1 MSLPHILVA
10 VFGPAGRGRTGLH
23 PIVSDSPRWGIRV
36 PVGLTL
42 QRKRNIYIFQPLK
55 IIAVSEKANFAG
67 AI

>member
-1 MSLPHILVA
+1 
-10 VFGPAGRGRTGLH
+10 
-23 PIVSDSPRWGIRV
+23 VSDSPRWGIRV